1 MCIRDSPY
9 GVTKSVAPASLVAT
23 FPRAISARSISLPAY
38 SAPTGQA
45 KEQAGSSPAS
55 RRSTHRLHCRLL
67 DGAPVVEHENR
78 VAFRNTTL
86 GGIRRVEEDLR
97 DV

>member
-1 MCIRDSPY
+1 
-9 GVTKSVAPASLVAT
+9 
-23 FPRAISARSISLPAY
+23 
-38 SAPTGQA
+38 
-45 KEQAGSSPAS
+45 
-55 RRSTHRLHCRLL
+55 LHCRLL